1 MAAASVVAG
10 ATPEQPF
17 EAAPAIMRIE
27 KESSAKL
34 LLIEDHET
42 PLRGYRCF
50 LALTDSVREEMGE
63 FFLQPHRTSIV
74 WGGQKTLFIFLHH
87 SGEFGLYY
95 DLQTREPIDAPAG
108 GGPFS
113 TATIVLKNT
122 IYIPIPEQIQPSF
135 VPGAGAKKRFEVRAD
150 IIRTEAAEGRA
161 RTKE

>member
-1 MAAASVVAG
+1 MRASQVVGDVIQNEQALQAMAAASVVAG

-74 WGGQKTLFIFLHH
+74 
-87 SGEFGLYY
+87 SGETEDAFYLPSPFG
-95 DLQTREPIDAPAG
+95 
-108 GGPFS
+108 
-113 TATIVLKNT
+113 
-122 IYIPIPEQIQPSF
+122 
-135 VPGAGAKKRFEVRAD
+135 
-150 IIRTEAAEGRA
+150 
-161 RTKE
+161 